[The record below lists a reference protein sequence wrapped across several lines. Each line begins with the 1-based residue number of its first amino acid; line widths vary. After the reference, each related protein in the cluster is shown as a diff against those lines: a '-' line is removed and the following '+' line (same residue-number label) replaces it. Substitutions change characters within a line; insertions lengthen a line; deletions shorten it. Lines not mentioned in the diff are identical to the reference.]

1 MTGLPI
7 WKQMTDNEDGT
18 YTVDYT
24 VPSGGTFFL
33 SVDLVKTGGLLAEYF
48 NNINWSG
55 TPAVTRIDP
64 SINFSYANF
73 YKTQSTNISVR
84 WSGML
89 VVPYSDFYTFKI
101 TADDY
106 MEFYIDDVLFATPV
120 CCSKVTNT
128 IALTANTSYKLL
140 ALFKDTWGT

>member
-1 MTGLPI
+1 
-7 WKQMTDNEDGT
+7 MTDNGDGT

-33 SVDLVKTGGLLAEYF
+33 SVVHVKTDGLLAEYF

-55 TPAVTRIDP
+55 TPAVTKTDP
-64 SINFSYANF
+64 SINFSYSNF
-73 YKTQSTNISVR
+73 YKTQPTNISVR

-89 VVPYSDFYTFKI
+89 VVPYSDVYTLKI

-106 MEFYIDDVLFATPV
+106 MQFYIDDVLFANPV
-120 CCSKVTNT
+120 CCSPVTNT
-128 IALTANTSYKLL
+128 KIGRAHV
-140 ALFKDTWGT
+140 